1 YKDKIK
7 NIKDKISNAKYVCT
21 TADIWSSHSRR
32 FIGVTAHWIDEQ
44 SFKRMSYAIA
54 CKRFSGS
61 HTHDRIAIILNEIH
75 SKYEITNEKLVA
87 TVTDNGSN
95 FVKAFKKFGVHL
107 DDSLFHEVNDNI
119 DVVDYIE
126 NEEQDGNEHQSL
138 ETISFEGII
147 SPLLPPHQRC
157 ASHTLH
163 LVATTDILNGINS
176 HENMKLLYNDVIKKC
191 TSLWNLTRS
200 PKKYEIIVETLGE
213 ALKRPVATRWNS
225 LFDCFKQLLKFLE
238 EYVKCTEPIAEALDI
253 LQGEVDVSYGYLL
266 PTIISAKNKLQKII
280 DADLIYCTAL
290 VNLLIT
296 SLEKRFSNLLKIVEE
311 GKQAAVAAATHPKFK
326 IRWLKCLNETARDN
340 AMAAI
345 KRSTACE
352 IEFQRFCQEQ
362 KNDISILHA
371 YPIIKPAFMKFN
383 TLLPSSAPVERLFS
397 FATMFDTAKFNRL
410 TDENFEKRVLSKAN
424 SIF

>member
-296 SLEKRFSNLLKIVEE
+296 SLEKSGIAACYNVNVPPQNFVHMDISNDGFDFDTENE
-311 GKQAAVAAATHPKFK
+311 G
-326 IRWLKCLNETARDN
+326 ETNIAN
-340 AMAAI
+340 I
-345 KRSTACE
+345 IGSTACE